1 MRLCSLEDVLSLDSQ
16 GVHNFSL
23 GCLDSYFGLVDEIQ
37 QETALF
43 DPSGILVL
51 RKAKKVYVFS
61 SVANKQQLQELQKE
75 YIIYSISKLDLEKG
89 SKFIEVVYDL
99 DQVFDPTSYPN
110 KKKRFNRII
119 YPFKQIEKLDIHCSS
134 SFDLAAVA
142 DLHDKWVEYKL
153 SLPSTYQ
160 IMFPRKRYIRCAEK
174 CLVGSSIPNI
184 KYRGFFFSMA
194 GKLLSVR
201 IVAIQDDWAFDLA
214 NFTGTWFG
222 PSQVSNYLDIY
233 ALKQLMDAGV
243 KKFNC
248 GAALNKQLEAFKT
261 HYPSSEAISF
271 KYSSTKKELRNAKK
285 LF

>member
-1 MRLCSLEDVLSLDSQ
+1 MHVCNLEDIITMNSQ
-16 GVHNFSL
+16 GIHNFSL
-23 GCLDSYFGLVDEIQ
+23 GCLDAYFGLFDELQ

-51 RKAKKVYVFS
+51 QKAKKVYVFS
-61 SVANKQQLQELQKE
+61 SSADLSTLKELQKQ
-75 YIIYSISKLDLEKG
+75 YIIYSIPALQLEKG
-89 SKFIEVVYDL
+89 SKFVEVVYDL
-99 DQVFDPTSYPN
+99 QAVFNPTSYPN

-119 YPFKQIEKLDIHCSS
+119 YPFKQIEKLNIHYSS
-134 SFDLAAVA
+134 SFDLAAVEA
-142 DLHDKWVEYKL
+142 LHESWVEYKL

-184 KYRGFFFSMA
+184 KYQGFFFSMA
-194 GKLLSVR
+194 GILLSVR

-248 GAALNKQLEAFKT
+248 GAALNKGLEAFKT
-261 HYPSSEAISF
+261 HYPSSEAVSF
-271 KYSSTKKELRNAKK
+271 KYSSTKKELREAKK